1 MRAYFVS
8 DIHLSEQSHKLSA
21 AFLDLLNDC
30 KDKCSHFFILGD
42 LFEIWIGDD
51 VESEFVNKI
60 KSGLLDF
67 TTNGPETFI
76 MHGNRDFLIGEK
88 FSKDTGVKIIPDP
101 FEFNFN
107 NEKVLLSHGD
117 ALCIDDTDYINF
129 RNQVRNTKWQND
141 FLNKSI
147 EERENIAAK
156 LRDDS
161 NDATQN
167 KSMEITDVN
176 ATAVKQILDTY
187 SPDVFVHGH
196 THRPNVHDD
205 ETIKRI
211 VLGDWGDQGWYLT
224 LDEYGYNLNKFQI

>member
-1 MRAYFVS
+1 M
-8 DIHLSEQSHKLSA
+8 
-21 AFLDLLNDC
+21 
-30 KDKCSHFFILGD
+30 
-42 LFEIWIGDD
+42 
-51 VESEFVNKI
+51 
-60 KSGLLDF
+60 DF

-196 THRPNVHDD
+196 THRPNIHDD